1 VLALAPDGREVA
13 MGRERPL
20 LELPAPPAR
29 RRRGRGAPLPAA
41 TPDASCDPELLARLK
56 RWRTEEASRR
66 SLPPYV
72 VFHDRTLA
80 AIAAARPGNAAELGT
95 VKGVGPAKLAAYGDA
110 VLALVRAPL
119 D

>member
-1 VLALAPDGREVA
+1 
-13 MGRERPL
+13 
-20 LELPAPPAR
+20 
-29 RRRGRGAPLPAA
+29 
-41 TPDASCDPELLARLK
+41 
-56 RWRTEEASRR
+56 
-66 SLPPYV
+66 V

-80 AIAAARPGNAAELGT
+80 AIAAARPGDAGQLGA